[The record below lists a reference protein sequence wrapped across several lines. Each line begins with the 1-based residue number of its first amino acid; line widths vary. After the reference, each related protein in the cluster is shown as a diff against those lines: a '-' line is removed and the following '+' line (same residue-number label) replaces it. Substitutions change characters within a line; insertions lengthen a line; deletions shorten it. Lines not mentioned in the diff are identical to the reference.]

1 MSSKS
6 RSRRPR
12 PKSQYDWSEV
22 KSWLDNQL
30 DNMMVPRR
38 LDVVNYARKI
48 NGASRPTTITWL
60 EKEYPSYRDRSTR
73 PVFKTPRKVYRSYF
87 NAWYTTVAADLCF
100 FGPSGNLL
108 REINVRKIETEPVLI
123 AITIATRKMF
133 AIPLRGGKTAKSLV
147 RALSIFFD
155 QFYDTFNET
164 PKRILFDQ
172 EKAMASMAVT
182 AFLVSNNCK
191 VHFYK
196 FSKNKSVFAENA
208 IRLLRT
214 KMAVL
219 RDYHGVE
226 PDESIP
232 TNLKWYNLLEK
243 AVESYNNSPIVMY
256 RVPMSKTPNEI
267 NHKNFAAFRLEVE
280 RKFGQY
286 SILSLGIDPKL
297 FKFKIPIGARVK
309 IKRRAI
315 QAPGIGRKWK
325 LSEQPLT
332 NTVWKVNRHAVYLTR
347 QWMVLL
353 MYHLSQVNDPSIKA
367 QFEEA
372 ALKQISA

>member
-1 MSSKS
+1 
-6 RSRRPR
+6 
-12 PKSQYDWSEV
+12 
-22 KSWLDNQL
+22 
-30 DNMMVPRR
+30 
-38 LDVVNYARKI
+38 
-48 NGASRPTTITWL
+48 
-60 EKEYPSYRDRSTR
+60 
-73 PVFKTPRKVYRSYF
+73 
-87 NAWYTTVAADLCF
+87 
-100 FGPSGNLL
+100 
-108 REINVRKIETEPVLI
+108 
-123 AITIATRKMF
+123 
-133 AIPLRGGKTAKSLV
+133 
-147 RALSIFFD
+147 
-155 QFYDTFNET
+155 
-164 PKRILFDQ
+164 
-172 EKAMASMAVT
+172 
-182 AFLVSNNCK
+182 
-191 VHFYK
+191 
-196 FSKNKSVFAENA
+196 
-208 IRLLRT
+208 
-214 KMAVL
+214 MAVL

-315 QAPGIGRKWK
+315 QAPGIGRKLK

-353 MYHLSQVNDPSIKA
+353 MYHLSQVNDPSMKA